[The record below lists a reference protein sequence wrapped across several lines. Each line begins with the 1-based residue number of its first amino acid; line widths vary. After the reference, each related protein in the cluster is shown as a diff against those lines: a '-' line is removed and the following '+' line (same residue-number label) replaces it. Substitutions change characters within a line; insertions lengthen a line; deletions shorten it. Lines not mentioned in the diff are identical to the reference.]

1 MCNSLSVAGGRSSSV
16 PTLASLGLSDTSC
29 RSPGLGLTER
39 EVDFSGGPVVENQP
53 ANARDTHSTPSAGR
67 SPKPRGN

>member
-39 EVDFSGGPVVENQP
+39 EVDFSGGPVVENLL
-53 ANARDTHSTPSAGR
+53 ANAEDTGSTPGPGR
-67 SPKPRGN
+67 FYIPWGN